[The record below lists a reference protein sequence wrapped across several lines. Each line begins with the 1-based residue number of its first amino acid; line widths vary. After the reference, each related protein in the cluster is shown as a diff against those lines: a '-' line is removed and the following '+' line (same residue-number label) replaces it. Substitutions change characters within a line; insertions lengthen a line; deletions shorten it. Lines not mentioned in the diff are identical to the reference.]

1 MFYNVGNVFRRK
13 ERVAIMVRKVMK
25 LSVLVLCAGLV
36 VGCASKGDI
45 ANLQTQIDDLKV
57 QTSAAAMAAEQAAAK
72 AASAE
77 AKAASAES
85 IAYGAEATANETSSK
100 LDRMFKKSMSK

>member
-1 MFYNVGNVFRRK
+1 M
-13 ERVAIMVRKVMK
+13 IRKVAK
-25 LSVLVLCAGLV
+25 LSILVLCGGLA

-57 QTSAAAMAAEQAAAK
+57 QTSAAATAAEQAAAK